1 MPAHAALLIALLFTD
16 TGQAPA
22 VPAAPAALPA
32 PEGAL
37 VSVGDHRLFLACQ
50 GAAGPGPV
58 VVFEAGGGGTSA
70 DWDLVRRELPPT
82 VRTCAYD
89 RAGSGRSERG
99 PEPRTMRQ
107 EVFELHALLEAAQV
121 KAPYVLVGQSIGGL
135 LARRYV
141 DAFPDEVVGMVLVE
155 PSHESA
161 VLGSGRYGGIVRLR
175 EKAAG
180 RPVPEPRR
188 TMAPAIP
195 VDPQA
200 DYLAEEFQQ
209 IFLARQQRPRT
220 LGQRPLVVL
229 AAGKRPPA
237 PPGVAADVWTG
248 LRDERDQQVADL
260 AELSSNSRF
269 VRDAASGHHLH
280 RDNPHLVA
288 RSIVDVIEAVRRG
301 RDLRR

>member
-1 MPAHAALLIALLFTD
+1 MPAHAALLVVLLSSGS
-16 TGQAPA
+16 GQAPA
-22 VPAAPAALPA
+22 APATTQA
-32 PEGAL
+32 PEGTM
-37 VSVGDHRLFLACQ
+37 VSVGEHRLHLTCQ
-50 GAAGPGPV
+50 GPAEASPV

-70 DWDLVRRELPPT
+70 DWDLVRRELPPV

-89 RAGSGRSERG
+89 RAGVGRSEPG

-107 EVFELHALLEAAQV
+107 EVFELHALLLAAQV

-135 LARRYV
+135 LTRLYV
-141 DAFPDEVVGMVLVE
+141 EAYPDDVVGLVLVD

-188 TMAPAIP
+188 TIAATAP
-195 VDPQA
+195 VDAQA

-209 IFLARQQRPRT
+209 IFLARQQRPRA

-229 AAGKRPPA
+229 AAGKRPPP
-237 PPGVAADVWTG
+237 PPGVASDLWTK
-248 LRDERDQQVADL
+248 LRDERDAQVTDL

-280 RDNPHLVA
+280 RDNPQLVA
-288 RSIVDVIEAVRRG
+288 RSIEDVIDAVRRR
-301 RDLRR
+301 RDLSR